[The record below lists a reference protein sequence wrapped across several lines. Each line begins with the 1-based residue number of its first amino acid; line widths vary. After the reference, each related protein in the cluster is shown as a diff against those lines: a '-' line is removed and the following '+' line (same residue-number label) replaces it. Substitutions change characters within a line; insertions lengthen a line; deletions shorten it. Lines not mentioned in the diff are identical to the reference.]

1 MLNFGDNTGEKDE
14 LDPVL
19 DDEETLQD
27 SEDEEDFDEEFD
39 DEESGQNDSD
49 DADDEEESDEEDGEN
64 NGSEDNAKAPEKADS
79 EGKNPSGEE
88 NPTSTKKPLSKEENA
103 ANAARRRQEALEAKV
118 KEEHVKTVID
128 VLGGVNPYT
137 KKEMTDAH
145 DVEVYERMKR
155 IEKAG
160 GDPITDYASTLAD
173 ERRQAEK
180 ARNEPANMDFN
191 SWAKKDAEDFAKAN
205 PDVALGKLLTNKTF
219 KTIAEPLLKNRVPMS
234 KIYELFKETQANIDS
249 VKEKTKSEIKAA
261 VSGKIANAQASAGS
275 LKSDGD
281 TQGAL
286 YTKEQLERMSPE
298 ELDRNWDKVDRSYEA
313 LGKKK

>member
-49 DADDEEESDEEDGEN
+49 DADDEEESDEEDGES
-64 NGSEDNAKAPEKADS
+64 NGSEDNAEAPEKADS
-79 EGKNPSGEE
+79 KGKNPSGEE

-205 PDVALGKLLTNKTF
+205 PDVALGELLTNKTF

-249 VKEKTKSEIKAA
+249 VKEKTKNEIKAA
-261 VSGKIANAQASAGS
+261 VSGQIANAQASAGS
-275 LKSDGD
+275 LKSNGD

-298 ELDRNWDKVDRSYEA
+298 EMDRNWDKVDRSYEA
-313 LGKKK
+313 LGNKK